1 MAAADAIL
9 IAQQIGHTD
18 HTLQLRNR
26 ALEGSDVEQHLP
38 QKAGYVRQAI
48 VVRKLLRVGLRKLKR
63 FDKLCRRHDQV
74 GPFDG
79 NVDVLAHSA
88 AREAL
93 AAFEQARAALHE
105 LPEGQERT
113 EQLID
118 LCFEQR
124 NALLLVAEFER
135 LGKVL
140 DEARAL
146 SERLGDQQRLGWAL
160 GYLAHLQSLLGEHPE
175 AIEAAERACAIA
187 KGVGDLGLSVVANYY
202 MGLALWYA
210 GDPSRAAESGR
221 TAVAVLIDAP
231 LGERLGLAVL
241 PAVLARRL
249 LAVALADLGEFAK
262 GVAAGE
268 ESCELAQAAG
278 HPYSEVLARMGLG
291 YAHLRQGDFA
301 AAARALEPGV
311 GLCRTTGIRLALPI
325 VAASLGHAYLW
336 SGRAA
341 EAVPLLEEAVEA
353 STAIRMLSARSLFM
367 TFRAEA
373 YLVLG
378 RIADAREQAEQ
389 AVALARAHQER
400 GWEAWGLKLLGDVY
414 AAEPPSARRPSCCSP
429 AALGLPWR
437 QCPGL
442 DCRPHRTAQCS
453 SALCST
459 TR

>member
-1 MAAADAIL
+1 MERLAHHAL
-9 IAQQIGHTD
+9 RG
-18 HTLQLRNR
+18 QLWDKAVQYGRQAGAR
-26 ALEGSDVEQHLP
+26 ALD
-38 QKAGYVRQAI
+38 
-48 VVRKLLRVGLRKLKR
+48 
-63 FDKLCRRHDQV
+63 
-74 GPFDG
+74 
-79 NVDVLAHSA
+79 HSA
-88 AREAL
+88 AKEAL
-93 AAFEQARAALHE
+93 AAFDQARAALHE
-105 LPEGQERT
+105 LPESQERT

-135 LGKVL
+135 LAEIL
-140 DEARAL
+140 HEARTL
-146 SERLGDQQRLGWAL
+146 SERLGDQQRLAWAL
-160 GYLAHLQSLLGEHPE
+160 GYLAHLQSLLGQHPE
-175 AIEAAERACAIA
+175 AIESAERACAIA
-187 KGVGDLGLSVVANYY
+187 KGIGNLGLSVIAHYY

-221 TAVAVLIDAP
+221 TAVLIDAP

-268 ESCELAQAAG
+268 ESLELAQAAA

-301 AAARALEPGV
+301 AAARTLEPGV
-311 GLCRTTGIRLALPI
+311 ALCRTTGIRLALPI
-325 VAASLGHAYLW
+325 VVASLGHVYVW
-336 SGRAA
+336 SGRVA

-378 RIADAREQAEQ
+378 RIADARQQAEQ

-400 GWEAWGLKLLGDVY
+400 GWEAWGLKLLGDVH
-414 AAEPPSARRPSCCSP
+414 AAAPAKVERDVIEQAIRAYRKAFALATELGMRPLVAHCHLGLAKLHGRTGQREEVGKHLTTAMTLYRDMDMRFWLEQAEAESRRP
-429 AALGLPWR
+429 A
-437 QCPGL
+437 
-442 DCRPHRTAQCS
+442 
-453 SALCST
+453 
-459 TR
+459 